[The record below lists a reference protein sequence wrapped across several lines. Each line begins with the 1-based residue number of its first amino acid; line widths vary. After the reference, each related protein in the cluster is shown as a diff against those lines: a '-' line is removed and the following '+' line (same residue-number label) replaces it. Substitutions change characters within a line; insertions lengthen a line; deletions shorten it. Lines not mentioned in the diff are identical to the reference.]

1 MVLLIDAY
9 NLLHHSDLM
18 GRGRGPGWLQ
28 KARLRLVKKLESHLD
43 EPLLRQTCLV
53 FDAPSK
59 LSDSEE
65 EISSVLDVRYAV
77 GHAEADDLIEELI
90 ARHSAPKR
98 LSVVSSDHRIQR
110 AAKRRG
116 AAHYDADLW
125 YDHLVE
131 RGPMLGIPW
140 PPSSLSAG
148 RSPHDDG
155 RGFHAEDDPDAE
167 DDFGAELGNPFPE
180 GYGEDL
186 LG

>member
-28 KARLRLVKKLESHLD
+28 RARLRLVKKLESHLD

-90 ARHSAPKR
+90 AHHSAPKR

-140 PPSSLSAG
+140 PPDSFSTRG
-148 RSPHDDG
+148 GDRSGG
-155 RGFHAEDDPDAE
+155 RGSDADDDSHLEDDPGA
-167 DDFGAELGNPFPE
+167 DFGNPFPE